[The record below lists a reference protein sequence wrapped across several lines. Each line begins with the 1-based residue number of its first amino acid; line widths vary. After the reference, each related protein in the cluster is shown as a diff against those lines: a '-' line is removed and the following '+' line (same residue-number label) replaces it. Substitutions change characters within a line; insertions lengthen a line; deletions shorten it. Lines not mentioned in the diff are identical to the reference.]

1 MSDES
6 CPSFYLFSFS
16 PHTAIIRQSNF
27 PSFEASLIITAAVLG
42 FFRCVVKNIEN
53 ENSSHISFDLSW
65 FWGFSF
71 IFPIDRRAHLWVFHR
86 KNLVIVFRVQRL
98 IFVGKSHQ
106 KRKKVEF
113 TLDGFCR
120 KTTTHTRER
129 CQADERQRRTRYYI
143 IFSTEML
150 ELSHKNSFS
159 SEIVSIT
166 FFVCVSMEQQ
176 EARRLKRM
184 LSSHHF
190 QRLLSYRSGVIF
202 SAVKQHWLSWR
213 RTRLSFLY
221 VCHVSMTIWTS
232 NK

>member
-16 PHTAIIRQSNF
+16 PTAIIRQSNF

-71 IFPIDRRAHLWVFHR
+71 IFHIDRRAHLWVFHR

-106 KRKKVEF
+106 KSESRVHAWRV
-113 TLDGFCR
+113 CR

-129 CQADERQRRTRYYI
+129 CQADELQRRTRYYI

-176 EARRLKRM
+176 EARRLKRT

-213 RTRLSFLY
+213 RTRLSFL
-221 VCHVSMTIWTS
+221 
-232 NK
+232 